1 MSRAGAIVWF
11 AQHEG
16 RLAWRDL
23 LWLMSAGRRR
33 PGLGV
38 ALGVIAV
45 ALVAHVF
52 AYLMLFRAD
61 LESPPN
67 KRMLVLLTGVLALY
81 GSLMLSQA
89 MELVT
94 RGFYGRG
101 DLDLILSSPVPAW
114 RLFSVRIGAM
124 AVTIASTSLALAA
137 PFINVLAWFGGM
149 RWLSAYAVVAAL
161 AMVAVAVAVTLTAG
175 LFRAVGPKRTR
186 LAAQII
192 AAVIGASYVI
202 GVQFAAILSLGAPS
216 QMVFLQSEAVVRSAP
231 DIGSVLWWPAH
242 AIRGDLPAVAIIIG
256 FGASLLAAAIWVFAP
271 RFGRFALATAG
282 VAPDPTR
289 RGRRSD
295 GFGDASPAQALRRKE
310 WILLWRDPWL
320 VSQSLMQ
327 LLYLLP
333 PAFLLWLSFYEV
345 SGVSALLTPVLII
358 AAGQLAGSLAW
369 LAISGEDAPDLIA
382 SAPVTNGRV
391 LRAKTEAILAM
402 IAGVFGPFIISLA
415 AVAPLSA
422 LVTLLGV
429 VAATAS
435 ATSIQFWFRVQA
447 KRSHF
452 RRRHTSSRIA
462 TFAEAL
468 SSFNWGGAGALG
480 AAGNWLAVIPGV
492 FAFAIVAGA
501 WIISPARSAK
511 RSGRRRLRALR
522 AARPMWDD
530 LGPREPSGL
539 SRR

>member
-1 MSRAGAIVWF
+1 VTQAGAIVWF
-11 AQHEG
+11 AQHEA

-23 LWLMSAGRRR
+23 LSLMSPGRRR

-45 ALVAHVF
+45 AWVLHGF
-52 AYLMLFRAD
+52 AYLTLFRAD
-61 LESPPN
+61 LASPPD
-67 KRMLVLLTGVLALY
+67 KRMLVLVTGVLALY

-101 DLDLILSSPVPAW
+101 DLDLILSSPAAAW
-114 RLFSVRIGAM
+114 RVFAVRIAAM
-124 AVTIASTSLALAA
+124 AVTIGSTSLALAA
-137 PFINVLAWFGGM
+137 PFINVAAWFGGM

-161 AMVAVAVAVTLTAG
+161 AMVAVAVAVTLTAA

-186 LAAQII
+186 LGAQIV
-192 AAVIGASYVI
+192 AAVIGASFVI

-216 QMVFLQSEAVVRSAP
+216 QFLFLQSEAVVRSVP
-231 DIGSVLWWPAH
+231 DIGSALWWPAR
-242 AIRGDLPAVAIIIG
+242 AIRGDLPALAIVMG
-256 FGASLLAAAIWVFAP
+256 LGAALLAIAIWVFAP

-282 VAPDPTR
+282 IAPDPPR
-289 RGRRSD
+289 RGRRSS
-295 GFGDASPAQALRRKE
+295 GFGAASPAQALRRKE
-310 WILLWRDPWL
+310 WTLLRRDPWL

-333 PAFLLWLSFYEV
+333 PAFMLWLSFYQ
-345 SGVSALLTPVLII
+345 SRGVSTLLAPVLII

-382 SAPVTNGRV
+382 SAPVTNARV
-391 LRAKTEAILAM
+391 LRAKTEAVLVV
-402 IAGVFGPFIISLA
+402 IAGIFAPFIVALA
-415 AVAPLSA
+415 AVAPISA
-422 LVTLLGV
+422 LVTSAGV
-429 VAATAS
+429 AAATAS

-468 SSFNWGGAGALG
+468 SSFNWGGAGAL
-480 AAGNWLAVIPGV
+480 AAASNWLAVIPGL
-492 FAFAIVAGA
+492 FAFAIVAGT
-501 WIISPARSAK
+501 WIISPARSA
-511 RSGRRRLRALR
+511 GRRRRRALR
-522 AARPMWDD
+522 GVRPMRDD
-530 LGPREPSGL
+530 LRAREASGL

>member
-1 MSRAGAIVWF
+1 VSRAGAIVWF

-242 AIRGDLPAVAIIIG
+242 AIRGDLPA
-256 FGASLLAAAIWVFAP
+256 
-271 RFGRFALATAG
+271 
-282 VAPDPTR
+282 
-289 RGRRSD
+289 
-295 GFGDASPAQALRRKE
+295 
-310 WILLWRDPWL
+310 
-320 VSQSLMQ
+320 
-327 LLYLLP
+327 
-333 PAFLLWLSFYEV
+333 
-345 SGVSALLTPVLII
+345 
-358 AAGQLAGSLAW
+358 
-369 LAISGEDAPDLIA
+369 LAIVLA
-382 SAPVTNGRV
+382 SAPACWPRPSGCSRRV
-391 LRAKTEAILAM
+391 LGASRSRPPASHRIRPGEVDDPTVLA
-402 IAGVFGPFIISLA
+402 
-415 AVAPLSA
+415 
-422 LVTLLGV
+422 T
-429 VAATAS
+429 
-435 ATSIQFWFRVQA
+435 
-447 KRSHF
+447 
-452 RRRHTSSRIA
+452 
-462 TFAEAL
+462 
-468 SSFNWGGAGALG
+468 
-480 AAGNWLAVIPGV
+480 
-492 FAFAIVAGA
+492 
-501 WIISPARSAK
+501 
-511 RSGRRRLRALR
+511 RLRHR
-522 AARPMWDD
+522 RCAARNGSCCGATPGWC
-530 LGPREPSGL
+530 
-539 SRR
+539 RRA

>member
-1 MSRAGAIVWF
+1 MTRAGAIVWF
-11 AQHEG
+11 AQHEA

-23 LWLMSAGRRR
+23 LWLISAGGRR
-33 PGLGV
+33 PGFGV
-38 ALGVIAV
+38 ALGVIGV
-45 ALVAHVF
+45 ALVLHGF
-52 AYLMLFRAD
+52 AYLMFFRAD
-61 LESPPN
+61 LASPPDR
-67 KRMLVLLTGVLALY
+67 RMLVLLTGVLALN

-101 DLDLILSSPVPAW
+101 DLDLILSSPVAAW
-114 RLFSVRIGAM
+114 RLFAVRIGAM
-124 AVTIASTSLALAA
+124 AVTIALTSLALAA
-137 PFINVLAWFGGM
+137 PFINVLAWFGGTC
-149 RWLSAYAVVAAL
+149 WLSAYAVVPAL

-175 LFRAVGPKRTR
+175 LFRAVGPQRTR
-186 LAAQII
+186 LAAQIV
-192 AAVIGASYVI
+192 AAVIGASFVI
-202 GVQFAAILSLGAPS
+202 GVQFAAILSLGVPA
-216 QMVFLQSEAVVRSAP
+216 QIVFLQSEAVVRSAP

-242 AIRGDLPAVAIIIG
+242 AIRGNLPALGIVIG
-256 FGASLLAAAIWVFAP
+256 CGASLLAAAIWIFAP

-282 VAPDPTR
+282 VAPHPTR
-289 RGRRSD
+289 RGRRSC
-295 GFGDASPAQALRRKE
+295 GFGDGSPAQALRRKE
-310 WILLWRDPWL
+310 WTLLRRDPWL
-320 VSQSLMQ
+320 VSQTLMQ

-333 PAFLLWLSFYEV
+333 PAFLLWLSFHEGR
-345 SGVSALLTPVLII
+345 GVSTLLAPVLII

-382 SAPVTNGRV
+382 SAPVTNARV

-402 IAGVFGPFIISLA
+402 LAGVFGPFIISLA
-415 AVAPLSA
+415 AVAPTSA
-422 LVTLLGV
+422 LATLLGV

-435 ATSIQFWFRVQA
+435 ATSIQFWFRVQT

-468 SSFNWGGAGALG
+468 SSFNWGGAGAL
-480 AAGNWLAVIPGV
+480 AAASNLLAVIPGV

-511 RSGRRRLRALR
+511 RSRRRHRRALR
-522 AARPMWDD
+522 GARPMRDD
-530 LGPREPSGL
+530 LGPREPSCL